1 MSTPTTV
8 TCDTCGTSLTRT
20 KQSRTSQP
28 RARYCSNACRQRSYR
43 LRHRSGG
50 LEAGLS
56 SELLTQLSSF
66 VGRADELVELTRLSH
81 EVRLLTLTGPAGV
94 GKSRLALEVAGQEA
108 RGRRSEVSVVRLGA
122 VTDADAVRRRVL
134 AALGDAPDGGTAA
147 ASAPDRLLVLDDCDH
162 VLYTCGT
169 LLTELLPGRP
179 RLRVL
184 ATSREPLRLPGES
197 VFSVTGLALSDPE
210 SVNPLA
216 DGLRSDAVAL
226 FMDRARAVAPDFRLS
241 RDNATDVAEIC
252 ARLDG
257 LPLPIEMAARLIRV
271 FPPAEI
277 RSRLHDRLALLTNGW
292 RLADARHQ
300 SLRAS
305 LEWGYALLGPVE
317 RALLRRLSVLPG
329 GFGPDA
335 VAAVTADV
343 PEAAVALPELLVTLE
358 SKSVITP
365 LTGPGGG
372 AARFRVL
379 ESTLCFGQERLVAE
393 DEDTATYERL
403 TAWLTTMSLPLR
415 NEAVVPVATLDR
427 LAEERV
433 NLAHAVRRL
442 GEGSDERQLL
452 LAAALT
458 AVEGARGRGAEVA
471 GLVEHALKQTAPD
484 SVYRAVALEA
494 TALAGRGTRPEGAAR
509 RIDQAVREERRRGRS
524 PLLGRLLLVRGT
536 LRQVRDESRASVDD
550 LEESLEI
557 GLRSR
562 HDTLVALSLGALARH
577 RLESGDPASAELE
590 LERALPV
597 LRGGVAPQWL
607 SAVLSTAGSL
617 ALEKGDLK
625 RAEEYF
631 TDALRCRAHQHAD
644 SARALEGLALVAAR
658 GYRFDRGVRLLGV
671 AGRVRGGGFEE
682 SHWWRR
688 RVQEA
693 RDTALRALPVGRAE
707 SWLEAGRAMP
717 WRQALCL
724 ALGEESAKP
733 RGRGAAHPLSSRER
747 DVTALVVEGLTN
759 RQIAARI
766 HVSVRTVETHIRHI
780 RTTLGLR
787 SRAHI
792 AAWAAQQQ
800 AGAPE
805 APASVPVPSASSSSS
820 SSSAAGLALRRLPDP
835 REVLRSVA
843 VGGGAARPE
852 LRGA

>member
-8 TCDTCGTSLTRT
+8 TCDTCGTSLTRS

-50 LEAGLS
+50 VDAGLS

-66 VGRADELVELTRLSH
+66 VGRADELVELTRLLH

-122 VTDADAVRRRVL
+122 VTGAEAVRRRVL
-134 AALGDAPDGGTAA
+134 DALGDEPDGGPA

-179 RLRVL
+179 RLSVL
-184 ATSREPLRLPGES
+184 ATSREPLHLPGES

-210 SVNPLA
+210 SVNSLS
-216 DGLRSDAVAL
+216 DSLRSDAVSL

-241 RDNATDVAEIC
+241 RDNAADVAEIC

-292 RLADARHQ
+292 RLADDRHQ
-300 SLRAS
+300 SLRAA
-305 LEWGYALLGPVE
+305 LEWGYALLKPVE
-317 RALLRRLSVLPG
+317 QALLRRLSVLPG

-335 VAAVTADV
+335 ATAVTADV
-343 PEAAVALPELLVTLE
+343 PGAATALPELLVALE

-365 LTGPGGG
+365 LTGAGGG
-372 AARFRVL
+372 AARFRML

-393 DEDTATYERL
+393 GEDTATYERL
-403 TAWLTTMSLPLR
+403 TAWLTTISLPLR
-415 NEAVVPVATLDR
+415 NEAVVPVAALDR

-442 GEGSDERQLL
+442 GAGSDERQLL
-452 LAAALT
+452 LAGALA
-458 AVEGARGRGAEVA
+458 AVEGAQGRDAEVA
-471 GLVEHALKQTAPD
+471 GLVEHALAQTAPD
-484 SVYRAVALEA
+484 SEYRAVALEA
-494 TALAGRGTRPEGAAR
+494 TALARRGTESDEAAL
-509 RIDQAVREERRRGRS
+509 RIDRAVREERRRGRTA
-524 PLLGRLLLVRGT
+524 LLGRLLLERGI
-536 LRQVRDESRASVDD
+536 LRQGRDEHRASLDD
-550 LEESLEI
+550 LDESLEI
-557 GLRSR
+557 GLRSQ

-577 RLESGDPASAELE
+577 WLESGDPAGAERE
-590 LERALPV
+590 LGRALPV
-597 LRGGVAPQWL
+597 LRCGVAPQWL

-631 TDALRCRAHQHAD
+631 TQALRCRAHQHEDA
-644 SARALEGLALVAAR
+644 ARALEGLALVATR

-671 AGRVRGGGFEE
+671 AERVRGGRPGE
-682 SHWWRR
+682 SDWWRQ
-688 RVQEA
+688 RVQQA
-693 RDTALRALPVGRAE
+693 RETALRALPVGRAE

-724 ALGEESAKP
+724 ALGEESAEP
-733 RGRGAAHPLSSRER
+733 RARGAAHPLSRRER
-747 DVTALVVEGLTN
+747 DVAALVVEGLTN

-800 AGAPE
+800 ADGPQTP
-805 APASVPVPSASSSSS
+805 APAPAPFASAS
-820 SSSAAGLALRRLPDP
+820 AAVALRRLPDP
-835 REVLRSVA
+835 REVLRGVGI
-843 VGGGAARPE
+843 GGGAARPE